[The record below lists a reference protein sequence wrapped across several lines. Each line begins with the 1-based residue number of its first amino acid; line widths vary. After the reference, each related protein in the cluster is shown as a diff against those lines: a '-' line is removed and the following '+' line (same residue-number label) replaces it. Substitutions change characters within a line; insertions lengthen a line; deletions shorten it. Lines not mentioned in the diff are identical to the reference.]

1 MTDDIRRG
9 IYVHVPFCERR
20 CHYCDFNVHLL
31 AGADVDGYLH
41 ALRREAQLLAQDA
54 AAGITFDTLY
64 VGGGTPTALPSS
76 RLEALIGAVTD
87 HLALKSGA
95 EITVEAN
102 PGTLSPA
109 KLAAL
114 RRAGAN
120 RISLGAQAF
129 QDHHLERLGRIHRSR
144 HIGQS
149 VAMAREAGFA
159 NVSLDLMFGLPH
171 QTLAEWQE
179 SLEQALALE
188 PDHLSCYS
196 LIVEEGTLFG
206 DLYAQGRLALP
217 EHDTEADMFEATIRI
232 LTGAGFAHYEVSNF
246 ARPGKES
253 QHNLIYWENGEW
265 FGLGPGAHSQ
275 WQGKRF
281 AHVREPAQYQRLLLE
296 EGRLPV
302 ATEETLTVAMQMED
316 TLILGL
322 RLTEGISLARF
333 RRRFGVPVDE
343 VFGRALAPS
352 RAAGWVET
360 VGDRL
365 RLTRAGFMVANRVLV
380 DIVGAAG
387 EASA

>member
-1 MTDDIRRG
+1 MTEGVGRG

-31 AGADVDGYLH
+31 AGADVDGYLQ
-41 ALRREAQLLAQDA
+41 ALRREARLLAEGLA
-54 AAGITFDTLY
+54 EGVTFDTLY

-76 RLEALIGAVTD
+76 RLETLLGAITD
-87 HLALKSGA
+87 HLSLVSEA

-129 QDHHLERLGRIHRSR
+129 QDYHLERLGRIHRAR

-149 VAMAREAGFA
+149 VAAAREAGFT
-159 NVSLDLMFGLPH
+159 NVSLDFMFSLPQ
-171 QTLAEWQE
+171 QTLAEWEE
-179 SLEQALALE
+179 SLEHALALE

-196 LIVEEGTLFG
+196 LIVEEGTPFG
-206 DLYAQGRLALP
+206 DLHAQGRLPLP
-217 EHDTEADMFEATIRI
+217 EHDVEADMFEATVRT
-232 LTGAGFAHYEVSNF
+232 LTSAGFVHYEVSNY

-253 QHNLIYWENGEW
+253 RHNLIYWENGEW
-265 FGLGPGAHSQ
+265 LGLGPGAHSQ
-275 WQGKRF
+275 WQGKRY
-281 AHVREPAQYQRLLLE
+281 AHVREPARYARLLLE

-302 ATEETLTVAMQMED
+302 EWEETVTVGMQMED

-322 RLTEGISLARF
+322 RLTDGISLERF
-333 RRRFGVPVDE
+333 QRRFGAAVDD
-343 VFGRALAPS
+343 VFGTVLAPS
-352 RAAGWVET
+352 FEAGLVES
-360 VGDRL
+360 VDGRL
-365 RLTRAGFMVANRVLV
+365 RFTRAGFMVANRVLV
-380 DIVGAAG
+380 DIVGAA
-387 EASA
+387 ASFS

>member
-1 MTDDIRRG
+1 MTDGIRRG

-41 ALRREAQLLAQDA
+41 ALRREARLLAEGLA
-54 AAGITFDTLY
+54 EGITFDTLY

-76 RLEALIGAVTD
+76 RLEALIGASHRPPCPQVP
-87 HLALKSGA
+87 GA
-95 EITVEAN
+95 EITVEA
-102 PGTLSPA
+102 TPA
-109 KLAAL
+109 RCRPPKLAAL

-129 QDHHLERLGRIHRSR
+129 QDHHLERLGRIHRAR

-149 VAMAREAGFA
+149 VAVAREAGFT
-159 NVSLDLMFGLPH
+159 NVSLDLMFSLPQ

-179 SLEQALALE
+179 SLEHALALE

-206 DLYAQGRLALP
+206 DLYAQGRLPLP
-217 EHDTEADMFEATIRI
+217 EHDMEADMFEATVRM
-232 LTGAGFAHYEVSNF
+232 LTGAGFVHYEVSNF

-253 QHNLIYWENGEW
+253 HHNLIYWENGEW
-265 FGLGPGAHSQ
+265 LGLGPGAHSQ
-275 WQGKRF
+275 WQGKRY

-302 ATEETLTVAMQMED
+302 ATEETLTVGHADGRHPHPRSAPDGRHQP
-316 TLILGL
+316 GAVSPAL
-322 RLTEGISLARF
+322 RRDG
-333 RRRFGVPVDE
+333 G
-343 VFGRALAPS
+343 
-352 RAAGWVET
+352 
-360 VGDRL
+360 
-365 RLTRAGFMVANRVLV
+365 
-380 DIVGAAG
+380 
-387 EASA
+387 